1 MKIPDSE
8 RDQFLRELFENEN
21 DGGAPTAEQ
30 ISRLVRSD
38 RQQRQQRRTALVA
51 IAAVAVLVALQLRP
65 SREIPLAGNPPVPP
79 PTVSVAEPVI
89 RQASFSVETINDA
102 ELLEMLKDQPV
113 ALASLPNGDRRLMMI
128 ISPRQE
134 R

>member
-8 RDQFLRELFENEN
+8 RDQFLRELFDDERGSGE
-21 DGGAPTAEQ
+21 PTAEQ

-38 RQQRQQRRTALVA
+38 RQQRQRRRTFVVA
-51 IAAVAVLVALQLRP
+51 TAAIAVLVALQLWTPRTMQ
-65 SREIPLAGNPPVPP
+65 IAGNPQLPP
-79 PTVSVAEPVI
+79 PTLSVAEPVI

-128 ISPRQE
+128 IPPRQE

>member
-65 SREIPLAGNPPVPP
+65 SREIPLGGNPQLPP
-79 PTVSVAEPVI
+79 PIASVAEPDI
-89 RQASFSVETINDA
+89 RQASFSVETIDDA
-102 ELLEMLKDQPV
+102 QLLEMLKDQPV

-128 ISPRQE
+128 IPPRQE